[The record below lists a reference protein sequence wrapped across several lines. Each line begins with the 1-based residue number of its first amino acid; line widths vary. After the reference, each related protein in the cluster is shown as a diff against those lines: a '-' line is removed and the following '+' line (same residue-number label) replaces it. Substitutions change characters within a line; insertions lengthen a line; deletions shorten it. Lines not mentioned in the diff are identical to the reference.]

1 MKARKRAQGSDL
13 RTGPRGHRHRH
24 GTTRPRQDH
33 GAADARRSPRP
44 ADRKRDEQRFLR
56 SALTEENPYH
66 STDQALAWIEGR
78 AKMNQ
83 LIAEPVPFSELA
95 EWSFQEPS
103 GDLAHRSGKFF
114 RVEGI
119 RVSTNQGPLAE

>member
-1 MKARKRAQGSDL
+1 MHRRGQRTLQPSRGDSGVASVPRAGGDRMK
-13 RTGPRGHRHRH
+13 PIE
-24 GTTRPRQDH
+24 
-33 GAADARRSPRP
+33 
-44 ADRKRDEQRFLR
+44 RDEQRFLR

-66 STDQALAWIEGR
+66 STDQALAWIEERGR
-78 AKMNQ
+78 VNQ

-114 RVEGI
+114 RVEG
-119 RVSTNQGPLAE
+119 